1 MTGGWNLPDAT
12 MIGEHSDGCSSL
24 KGTSRYLKDKIICIC
39 EAFGLEKGDT
49 LYISADWDGG
59 IGFDYIRDIK
69 FCPVCG
75 KELPDWR

>member
-1 MTGGWNLPDAT
+1 MTDKGWTTTNKAVPMPPSPGDRA
-12 MIGEHSDGCSSL
+12 
-24 KGTSRYLKDKIICIC
+24 DKKEKCFC
-39 EAFGLEKGDT
+39 EERGLEKGDT

-75 KELPDWR
+75 KELPDWRR